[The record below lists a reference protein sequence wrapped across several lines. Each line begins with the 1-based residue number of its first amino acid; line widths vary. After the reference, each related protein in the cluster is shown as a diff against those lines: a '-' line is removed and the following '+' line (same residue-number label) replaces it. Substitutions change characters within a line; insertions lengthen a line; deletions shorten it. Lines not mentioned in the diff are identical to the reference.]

1 MSTSELPSG
10 PVAEAIEAG
19 TMGGRL
25 WFYTN
30 YHCNLECSY
39 CLTASG
45 PSVPRR
51 MLEPETVIDLVHQAK
66 KLGFTSIGITGGEP
80 FMVASMPD
88 LIERIADVLPVIVL
102 SNATLFTG
110 SRLERVAA
118 FAGRDIQIQV
128 SLDAPDSGPNDTK
141 RGEDNWATVAEAVP
155 ALVAR
160 GVRVRLATT
169 TEEGALSIDDHERL
183 CALHRSW
190 GVPDEDHIVRP
201 IISRGRAHLDAN
213 GVSANQSN
221 LPAELCLTSDGAFW
235 SPFGPTIVNG
245 RLDTDLLVTRTIS
258 PLSVPAQAMARLA
271 TGRPDGA
278 DAQLSIR

>member
-1 MSTSELPSG
+1 MSSDGLRTG
-10 PVAEAIEAG
+10 PVAEAIDAG

-30 YHCNLECSY
+30 YHCNLECTY

-45 PSVPRR
+45 PAVPRR
-51 MLEPETVIDLVHQAK
+51 LFDPGLVVDLVGQAK
-66 KLGFTSIGITGGEP
+66 ELGFTSIGVTGGEP
-80 FMVASMPD
+80 FMVSTMPD
-88 LIERIADVLPVIVL
+88 LLERIADLLPVIVL

-110 SRLERVAA
+110 PRLDRVAA
-118 FAGRDIQIQV
+118 FAGRPIQIQV

-141 RGEDNWATVAEAVP
+141 RGEDNWSTVAEAVP

-169 TEEGALSIDDHERL
+169 TEEGALSAEDHERL

-201 IISRGRAHLDAN
+201 IISRGRAVADVL
-213 GVSANQSN
+213 GVHADQSN
-221 LPAELCLTSDGAFW
+221 LPAELCLTVDGAYW
-235 SPFGPTIVNG
+235 SPFGPTVNNG
-245 RLDTDLLVTRTIS
+245 RLDTDLLITRTIN
-258 PLSVPAQAMARLA
+258 PLRVPAGAMARLA
-271 TGRPDGA
+271 TGRPAGA
-278 DAQLSIR
+278 DAQLGIR